1 MKTITT
7 EYAIYLGD
15 TKLPMFD
22 MRVIAYKTSTHA
34 TKFCYVN
41 ESDKDQLEALKA
53 FRYAGSFEMPV
64 YIELGVYNE
73 NTKDELFLIKLAGKP
88 DHKF

>member
-1 MKTITT
+1 MKTLGT

-53 FRYAGSFEMPV
+53 FILSLVFITRIQKTNYF
-64 YIELGVYNE
+64 
-73 NTKDELFLIKLAGKP
+73 
-88 DHKF
+88 